1 MTIYCTTHTRF
12 KAAESRAAIARQRAL
27 SPNAVVEQSSLWLR
41 WPSPATRENFP
52 ARSDGAFGTALDVGL
67 ATGQRHQLPLS
78 ETAQGFHL
86 HRRTPHTVDHAPPR
100 PVRAALPCG
109 LVPRAASGSPKA
121 LRPLPGWS
129 VSTDNGY
136 YYPSE
141 QLSRTEPLA
150 GGPFGPTVEPPKPP
164 LVDLSVSP

>member
-1 MTIYCTTHTRF
+1 MTIYCTTNTRF
-12 KAAESRAAIARQRAL
+12 KAAESLAAIAGQRAL

-86 HRRTPHTVDHAPPR
+86 HRRTPHSVDHAPPR

-109 LVPRAASGSPKA
+109 LIPRPQAARRRRFCRCRVGQSQLTTVTITLQNSFPVLNPSPVD
-121 LRPLPGWS
+121 PLGPQS
-129 VSTDNGY
+129 N
-136 YYPSE
+136 P
-141 QLSRTEPLA
+141 LSL
-150 GGPFGPTVEPPKPP
+150 
-164 LVDLSVSP
+164 L